1 MNSNIK
7 FLSYDLLK
15 LIDSNIQESC
25 TVIQKKLDEGTV
37 VQYLLNKYEM
47 DYLRKVNVQETI
59 NLLQMNRGVFT
70 NEVYKEQNGL
80 LFLLEVL
87 LEY

>member
-25 TVIQKKLDEGTV
+25 VVIQK
-37 VQYLLNKYEM
+37 
-47 DYLRKVNVQETI
+47 
-59 NLLQMNRGVFT
+59 
-70 NEVYKEQNGL
+70 NG
-80 LFLLEVL
+80 
-87 LEY
+87 